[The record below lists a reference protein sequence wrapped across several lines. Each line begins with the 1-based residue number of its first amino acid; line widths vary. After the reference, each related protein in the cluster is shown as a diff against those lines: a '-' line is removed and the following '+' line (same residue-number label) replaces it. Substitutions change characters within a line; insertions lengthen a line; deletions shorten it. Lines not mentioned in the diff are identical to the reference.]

1 MMWYAHAQAHMDGN
15 RSRSLAR
22 TQEHHMRTNIAHQQG
37 HDAIFCQRTQFPSL
51 HTRVCAVFVFSS
63 ACWVPTPVRVRVREE
78 QLVRARTCHL
88 VGIFNAHART
98 RTHTHAHARTRTH
111 THARACAR
119 AHTQRLLDVK
129 VHVIYVERL
138 NVVEQTRDPHV
149 LLPRA
154 YACCTVWVFISF
166 VV

>member
-1 MMWYAHAQAHMDGN
+1 MHTHRHTWMAIGPAASPVHKSITCARTSHTSKAMTPFSVSALSSHPCTHACAPCLFSRQLAGFPPLCACVCAKNSLCVRAHAIL
-15 RSRSLAR
+15 LA
-22 TQEHHMRTNIAHQQG
+22 
-37 HDAIFCQRTQFPSL
+37 FL
-51 HTRVCAVFVFSS
+51 
-63 ACWVPTPVRVRVREE
+63 
-78 QLVRARTCHL
+78 
-88 VGIFNAHART
+88 
-98 RTHTHAHARTRTH
+98 THTHAHARTRTH